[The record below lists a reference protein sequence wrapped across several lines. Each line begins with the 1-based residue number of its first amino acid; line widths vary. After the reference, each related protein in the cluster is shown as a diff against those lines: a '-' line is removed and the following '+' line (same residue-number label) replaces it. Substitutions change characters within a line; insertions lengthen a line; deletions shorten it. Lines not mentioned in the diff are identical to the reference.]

1 MRNKKLY
8 GATAL
13 CLWTVCIVFVA
24 IICIV
29 INSNVAFAEESTIN
43 IAES

>member
-8 GATAL
+8 SATAS
-13 CLWTVCIVFVA
+13 CLWMVCIVFIA

-29 INSNVAFAEESTIN
+29 INSNVVVAEESTIN
-43 IAES
+43 IA